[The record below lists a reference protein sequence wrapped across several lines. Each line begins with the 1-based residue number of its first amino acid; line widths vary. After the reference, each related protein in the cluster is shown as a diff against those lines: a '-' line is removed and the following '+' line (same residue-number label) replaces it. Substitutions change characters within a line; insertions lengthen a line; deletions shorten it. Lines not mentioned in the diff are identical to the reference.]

1 LINFI
6 PLALA
11 AFSPLGITLVIF
23 LITSQNGV
31 WKTLSYLISQALA
44 FAIWSVVF
52 LNLSVKFANTQV
64 PDSTGSPVILHI
76 FLGIILLVIAVQIL
90 LTDQDPDALPLK
102 WRSLIDRINAIVLF
116 FVNLL
121 LSLLQ
126 LRFVVLIM
134 IGVDMINS
142 ARLSPVSIFIS
153 MLVFLI
159 MLLWSQFV
167 PLVVFLVFGKQRET
181 ALKNLDVWMTKNA
194 RYINSAFVGGLG
206 LFLVLR
212 I

>member
-1 LINFI
+1 
-6 PLALA
+6 
-11 AFSPLGITLVIF
+11 
-23 LITSQNGV
+23 
-31 WKTLSYLISQALA
+31 
-44 FAIWSVVF
+44 
-52 LNLSVKFANTQV
+52 
-64 PDSTGSPVILHI
+64 VILRI
-76 FLGIILLVIAVQIL
+76 FLGIILLVIAVRIL

-102 WRSLIDRINAIVLF
+102 WRSLIDRINAIILF
-116 FVNLL
+116 FLNLL
-121 LSLLQ
+121 LSLIQ

-194 RYINSAFVGGLG
+194 RYINSAFAGGLG